1 MCSCVC
7 VWGGSGGHAGHGL
20 HRSENLPALAPDL
33 PPGLRQGVFTVVTQ
47 ASRPERFWR
56 CSCVCLLSMGRLG
69 LGTGVTV
76 GDEGKGSSVH

>member
-7 VWGGSGGHAGHGL
+7 VWGGSAGHAGHGL

-33 PPGLRQGVFTVVTQ
+33 PPGLRQGVFTVVTR
-47 ASRPERFWR
+47 ASRR

-69 LGTGVTV
+69 LDTGVTV
-76 GDEGKGSSVH
+76 RDEGKGSSVH